1 MTDTAMAERAGWTV
15 GSLFAARVA
24 GLPLDTVRDLRCPET
39 TRWAA
44 DLLDREADLA
54 RRGAEL
60 SDLLHELIGANE
72 DQAARRL
79 LLDLRRRMF
88 RNALPADPARVLA
101 CVRRARAEAA
111 GPVGEWLDRR
121 QRLEDLRAE
130 GATTLAA
137 EVSHTRARLW
147 ELAALPRLRE
157 GLQVASAGLDQQL
170 VSLARTGPGALPAKK
185 LRKIERS
192 TLSYVYRTA
201 CKTSPFST
209 LTGVAPGE
217 FAGPAGPAHPDAPGW
232 ADLDLAD
239 AWHRRIR
246 LNVVV
251 VARISALITLDQLR
265 RADLAV
271 ALTPGSHQDD
281 NRVRYVRRWVTPG
294 DDQGTVSFDSVRDGL
309 FFLRR
314 TGTLDRLTGLFH
326 SEPGLR
332 CRDVV
337 RWLAAE
343 TGATTGDC
351 ERYLSILLELDML
364 QLPELQADVHT
375 PDPLRALRAALLR
388 IGSRWADRL
397 AAELA
402 EPVALVDA
410 YQDAD
415 LARRRDLMDRL
426 RDRLAGIQ
434 RDLGAPEATLPQTLL
449 YEDVRVGTGYAR
461 VPVRSWQDAFGADL
475 PVVEDLLPAFDRNL
489 PHRVTLHGF
498 FLARY
503 GRGGRCDDLLKL
515 IEDFHDDL
523 YDQYASYTADR
534 RPFDE
539 DGRYTPEENWLGL
552 PQLGKLDEG
561 RQALARHVR
570 EVYEDSG
577 ATAEVSL
584 DRALLTRIGAG
595 LRGVLDG
602 CRPQGHLVQV
612 AARGDGDPLLVLNQ
626 SFGGISFPFSR
637 FTHCFDSARTRV
649 VYRLRARARRVA
661 PPGAVFAEVTGGP
674 VTSNL
679 NLHARLTDHVIVCP
693 GESSTAPPDCQ
704 LTLDDLYLVHDPAQD
719 RVTLRSRRLGK
730 EVIPVYLGYLLPMAL
745 PRIPRTLLLLSP
757 AYLARL
763 DIWAGVPRGPAVD
776 GVTRR
781 PRVRVGNVVLGRRS
795 WALRAG
801 DLPSRV
807 PGQTDADWFLA
818 WRRWRARHDLPEVT
832 FATVYSSDRGAATAS
847 PKPQYVQFD
856 SFLSLQAFE
865 ALGAGPDDRV
875 LIQEALPAAD
885 GVMTRLPDGRHVTEF
900 AIETFRMPPPPREI
914 GVGR

>member
-1 MTDTAMAERAGWTV
+1 MTDTAAAAHAGVTI
-15 GSLFAARVA
+15 GPLFAVRVA
-24 GLPLDTVRDLRCPET
+24 GLPLDTVRELRCPET

-44 DLLDREADLA
+44 ELLALEAESA

-60 SDLLHELIGANE
+60 SDLLHELVGANE

-88 RNALPADPARVLA
+88 RNALPSDPSRVLA
-101 CVRRARAEAA
+101 CVRQARAEAA
-111 GPVGEWLDRR
+111 APIADWLRRR
-121 QRLEDLRAE
+121 QRLEELRAA
-130 GATTLAA
+130 GAATLAA
-137 EVSHTRARLW
+137 EVDRTRARLW
-147 ELAALPRLRE
+147 ELAARPRLRD
-157 GLQVASAGLDQQL
+157 GLQVASANLDQQL
-170 VSLARTGPGALPAKK
+170 VALARTGTKALPAKK

-217 FAGPAGPAHPDAPGW
+217 FTPCAGPDPAAW
-232 ADLDLAD
+232 ADLDLD
-239 AWHRRIR
+239 DTWHRRVR

-251 VARISALITLDQLR
+251 VARISALITLDPER
-265 RADLAV
+265 RADLPV
-271 ALTPGSHQDD
+271 TLTPGSSQDD
-281 NRVRYVRRWVTPG
+281 NRVRYVRRWVTAG
-294 DDQGTVSFDSVRDGL
+294 DDQGAVSFDSVRDGL

-326 SEPGLR
+326 TDRELR

-343 TGATTGDC
+343 TGAAVQEC
-351 ERYLSILLELDML
+351 ERYLSILLDLDML
-364 QLPELQADVHT
+364 QLPGLQIDVHT
-375 PDPLRALRAALLR
+375 PDPLRQVQAALRR
-388 IGSRWADRL
+388 IGSQWADRL
-397 AAELA
+397 AATLD
-402 EPVALVDA
+402 EPAALVDA
-410 YQDAD
+410 YQEAD
-415 LARRRDLMDRL
+415 LARRRELMARL

-434 RDLGAPEATLPQTLL
+434 RDLGAPDASLPQTLL
-449 YEDVRVGTGYAR
+449 YEDVRVGTEYAR
-461 VPVRSWQDAFGADL
+461 VPARPWHEAFAADL

-539 DGRYTPEENWLGL
+539 DGGYTPEENWLGL
-552 PQLGKLDEG
+552 PRLGTLDAG

-570 EVYEDSG
+570 EVYERSG
-577 ATAEVSL
+577 DATEVQL
-584 DRALLTRIGAG
+584 DRAVLTGIGAG

-602 CRPQGHLVQV
+602 PRPQGHLVQV
-612 AARGDGDPLLVLNQ
+612 ATEGDGDPLLVLNQ
-626 SFGGISFPFSR
+626 SFGGLSFPFSR
-637 FTHCFDSARTRV
+637 FTHCFDTARTPV
-649 VYRLRARARRVA
+649 VDRLRAQARRVA

-693 GESSTAPPDCQ
+693 GESSTAPPECQ
-704 LTLDDLYLVHDPAQD
+704 LTLDDLYLAHDPAQD
-719 RVTLRSRRLGK
+719 RVTLRSRRLGV

-763 DIWAGVPRGPAVD
+763 DIWAGVPRGPAAG

-781 PRVRVGNVVLGRRS
+781 PRVRVGNVVLSRRS

-801 DLPSRV
+801 DLPARA
-807 PGQTDADWFLA
+807 PGQSDADWFLD
-818 WRRWRARHDLPEVT
+818 WQRWRAAHDLPTIT
-832 FATVYSSDRGAATAS
+832 FATVYPSDRGAATAN

-865 ALGAGPDDRV
+865 ALATGPDDRV
-875 LIQEALPAAD
+875 LIQEALPSGD
-885 GVMTRLPDGRHVTEF
+885 GAMTRLPDGRHVTEF
-900 AIETFRMPPPPREI
+900 AIETFRTQPPPRET